1 MRGYIGAFS
10 GAKAKSISLRC
21 PIYEPVLSHS
31 YIRPDVMALSNKS
44 ASLESADSA
53 LANTQAGHSPDNPAP
68 LYGSIRELFSHGF
81 KIDWATMGYVSVTH
95 LLCLIATP
103 FAYIYAPAGLWQV
116 MLGWSLLQAF
126 IGCLSTTV
134 YSHRLIAHGAARSVS
149 WPVHIV
155 FGFIG
160 QILAMQGSVRRWAAL
175 HVVHHGIDRT
185 GQHQHDPYSA
195 TWFSSAWRNFLWSHM
210 LSHLFHHPQSEPK
223 ERAFKAK
230 NHPALVWQ
238 DRLYVPLL
246 VLWNHLFPLAVGFY
260 LAGWVGALCLQV
272 AAIGGFILAQH
283 NTWTVNSVTHMWGF
297 TRGIYSSAKNNFIW
311 FGPLGEGNHHGDH
324 HDFGRD
330 YRNGFGWSG
339 WLLDPTRYVILL
351 LNGLGLVRG
360 LRRASKEQE
369 ANIVALRQLRKA
381 QAGVQKRLWD
391 SWEERLDGLRGEW
404 LEAAKR
410 WEAFKAQKLQLQS
423 LSLSKLEL
431 ESRMDKLKADMQAAK
446 HQMRARKEA
455 FFAGLYEMRA
465 AQYAI

>member
-1 MRGYIGAFS
+1 
-10 GAKAKSISLRC
+10 
-21 PIYEPVLSHS
+21 
-31 YIRPDVMALSNKS
+31 MALSNES
-44 ASLESADSA
+44 ASVSSSSSTRAA
-53 LANTQAGHSPDNPAP
+53 SPDNPAP
-68 LYGSIRELFSHGF
+68 LYRSFGELFSHGF
-81 KIDWATMGYVSVTH
+81 SIDWGTLSYVAITH
-95 LLCLIATP
+95 LLCLVATP
-103 FAYIYAPAGLWQV
+103 FAYFYAPAGLWQV
-116 MLGWSLLQAF
+116 MLAWSLLQAF

-134 YSHRLIAHGAARSVS
+134 YSHRLIAHGAAKSVS

-195 TWFSSAWRNFLWSHM
+195 TWFKSTWRNFLWSHM
-210 LSHLFHHPQSEPK
+210 LAHLFHHPESEPK
-223 ERAFKAK
+223 ERAFSAK

-238 DRLYVPLL
+238 DRLYIPLL
-246 VLWNHLFPLAVGFY
+246 VALNHLLPLAVGFY
-260 LAGWVGALCLQV
+260 LAGWVGALCMQM

-311 FGPLGEGNHHGDH
+311 LGPLGEGNHHGDH

-351 LNGLGLVRG
+351 LNMLGLVRG

-369 ANIVALRQLRKA
+369 ANIVARRQLRKA
-381 QAGVQKRLWD
+381 QAGVQQRLWE
-391 SWEERLDGLRGEW
+391 SWEVKLEALRGEW

-410 WEAFKAQKLQLQS
+410 WEAFKSEQLKLREHGVP
-423 LSLSKLEL
+423 KLEL
-431 ESRMDKLKADMQAAK
+431 EARMLKLKAEMRAAK
-446 HQMRARKEA
+446 QQMRARKEA

-465 AQYAI
+465 ANYAL